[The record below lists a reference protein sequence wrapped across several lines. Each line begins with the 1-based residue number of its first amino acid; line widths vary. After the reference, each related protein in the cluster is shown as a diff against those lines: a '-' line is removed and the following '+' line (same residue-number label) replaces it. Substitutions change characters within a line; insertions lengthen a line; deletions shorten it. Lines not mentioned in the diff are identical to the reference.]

1 MGEGEGGYT
10 GKLKVELVFKYLS
23 TKKIEKKCHF
33 SSPRT
38 KLAQNSEI
46 MSPHRNCLIES
57 FKVNGAQNRINDV
70 I

>member
-23 TKKIEKKCHF
+23 TKKIEKKC

-46 MSPHRNCLIES
+46 MRPRRNCLIES
-57 FKVNGAQNRINDV
+57 FKVNGAQNRINYV